1 MHKISVVSLF
11 ALGVVVFGSTNASAQ
26 PAPPDKPPAAQPG
39 KAADAGKQKKNETKK
54 NDQKAAAPKPG
65 KGEQKKG
72 AGATPDKGQPGAPAG
87 EQPAEGKPGEGQ
99 AAPQGGEAQPQPG
112 GEPTGEGGE
121 GGQGGEGTTGE
132 APLPPETQRGT
143 QMPGA
148 TPTPNGLGPM
158 PGWPAPGSDQTKLEK
173 QGEKRPG
180 AEGKKEE
187 GSDRIYAE
195 DWWSHARPILELH
208 GYFRLR
214 AELFQNFSL
223 GRIDPPDQ
231 QLWPMP
237 ADNHYSNTNGAWGPA
252 LCTAKQSPEAPSNNN
267 DPAQAH
273 WPCKDK
279 TQAGANIRFRL
290 NPELHISDN
299 LRIMSQIDL
308 LDNLVLG
315 STPDGFSNS
324 PNGSGGYA
332 VNQRAGYAPLGV
344 FDTTQEP
351 PSAGINGLKDSI
363 RVKRVW
369 AEYMTP
375 VGELRF
381 GRMPSQWGLGIL
393 ANAGD
398 GYDDDYQ
405 STADRIMFVTGIKSI
420 DLYFAGAWDF
430 VNSGPTS
437 DTLGLPGAQPY
448 DLAQN
453 DDVNQYVFVVVRKT
467 NAELQKLRLARGQ
480 LVLNGGAYVVYRS
493 QLLANDTN
501 GSCANGAAAIGCTS
515 GQLTQ
520 GTSGYVR
527 RGAQAWI
534 PDLWLQVLYRKFRF
548 EMEAVTIQGSLENT
562 LSSPGASDYS
572 SAYGGHGWKVQQYA
586 LATELEQKL
595 IEDRLRLQ
603 FKFGFASGDSWANGL
618 AAGANGLQTLLH
630 PGNNT
635 ISTFRF
641 HPNYKIDLI
650 LNRNILG
657 RIQGE
662 YYFRPS
668 ADYDFLRNQNGQKLG
683 GGVAAIWTRA
693 SEFVQTPGHDSNLG
707 VELDG
712 KLYFQSKDGS
722 LNDDPNKMG
731 GFYTMLEY
739 GVLFPLAGLGYTGK
753 QASDIR
759 SQLGPGA
766 ANTSTAQIV
775 RWYLGVLF

>member
-11 ALGVVVFGSTNASAQ
+11 ALGVVVFASTNASAQ
-26 PAPPDKPPAAQPG
+26 PAQPDKPPAAQAGKG
-39 KAADAGKQKKNETKK
+39 KAAAKPKKGEAK
-54 NDQKAAAPKPG
+54 KAAAKKPE
-65 KGEQKKG
+65 KGG
-72 AGATPDKGQPGAPAG
+72 AGEKPDKGDAGTPAAGKAAEGQADAGAGDEAGAQPSAG
-87 EQPAEGKPGEGQ
+87 EQPSDA
-99 AAPQGGEAQPQPG
+99 GG
-112 GEPTGEGGE
+112 
-121 GGQGGEGTTGE
+121 GTTPGE
-132 APLPPETQRGT
+132 APPRPPETTRGT
-143 QMPGA
+143 ELPGA
-148 TPTPNGLGPM
+148 SPAPAGGGLGPM
-158 PGWPAPGSDQTKLEK
+158 PGWPAPGSDKSQLEK

-180 AEGKKEE
+180 AENKKSSGE
-187 GSDRIYAE
+187 SQDQVYAE

-214 AELFQNFSL
+214 AELFHNFSL
-223 GRIDPPDQ
+223 GRIDPPDS
-231 QLWPMP
+231 QLWPAP
-237 ADNHYSNTNGAWGPA
+237 ADNNYVGGQSGTGGPWGPA
-252 LCTAKQSPEAPSNNN
+252 LCTGKQSPEAPNSSS
-267 DPAQAH
+267 DPAQAR
-273 WPCKDK
+273 WPCKNK

-315 STPDGFSNS
+315 STPEGYANQ
-324 PNGSGGYA
+324 PGQSGGYS
-332 VNQRAGYAPLGV
+332 VVQRGGYAPLGA

-351 PSAGINGLKDSI
+351 PSAGVNGLKDSI

-369 AEYMTP
+369 AEYMSP
-375 VGELRF
+375 VGQLSF

-393 ANAGD
+393 ANSGD

-405 STADRIMFVTGIKSI
+405 STADRIMFVTGIKAI

-430 VNSGPTS
+430 PNEGPTS
-437 DTLGLPGAQPY
+437 AQANLPGAQPY
-448 DLAQN
+448 DLAQL
-453 DDVNQYVFVVVRKT
+453 DDVNQYVLVVVRKT
-467 NAELQKLRLARGQ
+467 NANLQKMRLARGQ
-480 LVLNGGAYVVYRS
+480 LVVNGGAYVVYRS
-493 QLLANDTN
+493 QLLANDR
-501 GSCANGAAAIGCTS
+501 NGACPANAIGCTT
-515 GQLTQ
+515 GQLNPADST
-520 GTSGYVR
+520 GYVR
-527 RGAQAWI
+527 RGAKAWI
-534 PDLWLQVLYRKFRF
+534 PDLWLQVLYKKFRF
-548 EMEAVTIQGSLENT
+548 EMEAVTIQGSIENT
-562 LSSPGASDYS
+562 LSTPGTSDYG
-572 SAYGGHGWKVQQYA
+572 SAFGGHGWKVQQYG

-603 FKFGFASGDSWANGL
+603 FKFGIASGDSNVNGL
-618 AAGANGLQTLLH
+618 SPGVNGLQTEH
-630 PGNNT
+630 GSNT

-650 LNRNILG
+650 LNRNILN

-693 SEFVQTPGHDSNLG
+693 SEFVQTPGHDANLG

-739 GVLFPLAGLGYTGK
+739 GVLFPLAGLGYPSA
-753 QASDIR
+753 QANQIR
-759 SQLGPGA
+759 TNLNNPGA
-766 ANTSTAQIV
+766 ANTSTAQVV

>member
-1 MHKISVVSLF
+1 MHNISVVSLF
-11 ALGVVVFGSTNASAQ
+11 ALGVVVFGATNASAQ
-26 PAPPDKPPAAQPG
+26 PKQPAEPAPAAQPG
-39 KAADAGKQKKNETKK
+39 KAAPKK
-54 NDQKAAAPKPG
+54 AAPKAKPKKAG
-65 KGEQKKG
+65 AKPTKGEAKKPEG
-72 AGATPDKGQPGAPAG
+72 EKPAKGEPSAPAA
-87 EQPAEGKPGEGQ
+87 EQPAEGAGGAAAEQPAGEQSAATGTAEGQ
-99 AAPQGGEAQPQPG
+99 PPPPPAPP
-112 GEPTGEGGE
+112 
-121 GGQGGEGTTGE
+121 EGTQATG
-132 APLPPETQRGT
+132 L
-143 QMPGA
+143 PGA
-148 TPTPNGLGPM
+148 GPTPAGTGLGPM
-158 PGWPAPGSDQTKLEK
+158 PGWNAPPKNGGEA
-173 QGEKRPG
+173 QGG
-180 AEGKKEE
+180 QSSAAGKKKE
-187 GSDRIYAE
+187 GAGSSDRIYAE

-214 AELFQNFSL
+214 AELFHNFSL
-223 GRIDPPDQ
+223 GRIDPPDS
-231 QLWPMP
+231 QLWPAP
-237 ADNHYSNTNGAWGPA
+237 TDNNYVGGSGSSWGPA
-252 LCTAKQSPEAPSNNN
+252 LCTAKQSPDGPNNNN

-315 STPDGFSNS
+315 STPSGYANQ
-324 PNGSGGYA
+324 PGASGGYS
-332 VNQRAGYAPLGV
+332 VIQRGGYAPLGA
-344 FDTTQEP
+344 FDTTMAP

-381 GRMPSQWGLGIL
+381 GRMPNQWGLGIL
-393 ANAGD
+393 ANSGD

-405 STADRIMFVTGIKSI
+405 STADRVMFVTGIKSI

-430 VNSGPTS
+430 PNEGATS
-437 DTLGLPGAQPY
+437 ASANLPGAQPY
-448 DLAQN
+448 DLAQL
-453 DDVNQYVFVVVRKT
+453 DDVNQYVLVVVRKT
-467 NAELQKLRLARGQ
+467 NPELQKLRLAKGK

-493 QLLANDTN
+493 QLLANDAN
-501 GSCANGAAAIGCTS
+501 GSCPSNAIGCTS
-515 GQLTQ
+515 GQLNPTDS
-520 GTSGYVR
+520 TGYVR

-534 PDLWLQVLYRKFRF
+534 PDLWLQVLYKKFRF
-548 EMEAVTIQGSLENT
+548 EMEAVTIQGSIENT
-562 LSSPGASDYS
+562 LSTPGSSDYT
-572 SAYGGHGWKVQQYA
+572 SAFGGKGWKVQQYG

-603 FKFGFASGDSWANGL
+603 FKFGIASGDSWVNGL
-618 AAGANGLQTLLH
+618 SPGTNGLQAH
-630 PGNNT
+630 PGDNV

-650 LNRNILG
+650 LHRNILT
-657 RIQGE
+657 RVQGE

-668 ADYDFLRNQNGQKLG
+668 ADYDFLRNNNGQKLG

-693 SEFVQTPGHDSNLG
+693 SEFVQTPGHDANLG

-712 KLYFQSKDGS
+712 KLYFQSKDGT

-739 GVLFPLAGLGYTGK
+739 GVLFPLAGLGYPS
-753 QASDIR
+753 AAADNLRRNLNNPS
-759 SQLGPGA
+759 A